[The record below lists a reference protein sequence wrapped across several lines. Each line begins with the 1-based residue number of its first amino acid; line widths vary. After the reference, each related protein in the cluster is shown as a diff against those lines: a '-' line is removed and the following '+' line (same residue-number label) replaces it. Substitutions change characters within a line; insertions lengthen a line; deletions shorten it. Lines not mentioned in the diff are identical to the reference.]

1 MEKFPEKF
9 PENRQIVGFPK
20 LRGSFDG
27 KSRENSVRENQM
39 ERKFLVRNF
48 PKNPKNFSIFR
59 KLGPLF
65 RKFWKELSHPH
76 ATGIFR
82 KLKSKFFIE
91 RKAPH
96 VIKLMVL
103 ICLVVC
109 VCSVELI
116 DERAAVCSSNEIQ

>member
-59 KLGPLF
+59 KLGPLY

-76 ATGIFR
+76 ATGIFG
-82 KLKSKFFIE
+82 
-91 RKAPH
+91 
-96 VIKLMVL
+96 
-103 ICLVVC
+103 
-109 VCSVELI
+109 
-116 DERAAVCSSNEIQ
+116 SSNRNFSSNGKRPMS